1 METSTKVMVGIGAVV
16 AGAAGVAL
24 VAAFTKPKSG
34 GLGGARFRAKKPAA
48 IGCGKC
54 GR

>member
-1 METSTKVMVGIGAVV
+1 MDTSTKVMVGIGAAI

-34 GLGGARFRAKKPAA
+34 GLGNAKMRVKKPGA